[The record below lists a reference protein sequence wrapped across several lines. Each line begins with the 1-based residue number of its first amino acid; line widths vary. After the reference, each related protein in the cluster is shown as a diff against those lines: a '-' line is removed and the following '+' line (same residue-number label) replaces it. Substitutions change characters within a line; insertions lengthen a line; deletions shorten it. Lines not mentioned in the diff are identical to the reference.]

1 MVNADLKRLQSL
13 LVKKVATK
21 NKTIL
26 VGSDLAKKIVK
37 KRLVGPTYIF
47 LAKKLVKNSKI

>member
-37 KRLVGPTYIF
+37 KKLVGPT
-47 LAKKLVKNSKI
+47 

>member
-26 VGSDLAKKIVK
+26 VGSDLAK
-37 KRLVGPTYIF
+37 
-47 LAKKLVKNSKI
+47 NSKEKVVFSF